1 MKPSAS
7 FHGPLIVCG
16 MHRSGT
22 SYTASLFHSAGVH
35 LGDDLL
41 GANVGN
47 DVGHFED
54 LGILGF
60 HMRALRALGLGAEG
74 FTTQSVTGLP
84 TAFEHE
90 ARRLIRERSREGRVW
105 GWKEP
110 RTVLFLDLWRRV
122 VPQAKYVFV
131 FRRPWEVVD
140 SLFRRGDDV
149 FAFNPALAVH
159 VWSNYNKKIV
169 HFVRR
174 RPQDCVVF
182 EISQV
187 IRDQAAAV
195 DLVSQRFGVPMHP
208 PAAEFRPDLFH
219 VTDEPARARLT
230 WAICPEAREIY
241 GRLRELAGCKAGALP
256 GVPTISQVAVP
267 AVGEWCRATRAE
279 IDAAAIHADAAALR
293 REKQSLRDEMAG
305 MRTELDRLAAA
316 LAVAE
321 QTRDRLAEDLRASGA
336 TCEALAA
343 ALAAER
349 EQLQTAVAE
358 RVAAESAARE
368 GLASLDA
375 LKTETT
381 RAEEKLRNMEAAL
394 RASEAGSSAAV
405 QSLEQ
410 ASRVWSALER
420 SIHAVGAA
428 CETLREECRML
439 GHQHDLDDQA
449 RQLLGELVT
458 MHQEMQRQTAGFCL
472 SDAWRKLMGRVVR
485 QPAVPERLDDEAE
498 PAAGAKPMS
507 TLDAA

>member
-174 RPQDCVVF
+174 RPQDCVVL

-195 DLVSQRFGVPMHP
+195 DLVSRRFGVPMHA

-256 GVPTISQVAVP
+256 GAPTISQVAVP

-279 IDAAAIHADAAALR
+279 IDAAAIHADAAVLR

-336 TCEALAA
+336 TCEAMAA

-349 EQLQTAVAE
+349 EQLRVAVAE
-358 RVAAESAARE
+358 RDAAESMAKEQRAN
-368 GLASLDA
+368 LDDM
-375 LKTETT
+375 TT
-381 RAEEKLRNMEAAL
+381 EKLLAEKKLRHTEAAYH
-394 RASEAGSSAAV
+394 ASVAGSTVALE
-405 QSLEQ
+405 SLER
-410 ASRVWSALER
+410 AFRDRSAIEQ
-420 SIHAVGAA
+420 SIQAVGAT
-428 CETLREECRML
+428 CEKLREECWILDRHREQD
-439 GHQHDLDDQA
+439 HQTQ
-449 RQLLGELVT
+449 QLLYELVKVSRES
-458 MHQEMQRQTAGFCL
+458 QGQTTGFSL
-472 SDAWRKLMGRVVR
+472 AEAWRKFTTLVVGKA
-485 QPAVPERLDDEAE
+485 AVPEHHRDETDSAG
-498 PAAGAKPMS
+498 GAKPIS